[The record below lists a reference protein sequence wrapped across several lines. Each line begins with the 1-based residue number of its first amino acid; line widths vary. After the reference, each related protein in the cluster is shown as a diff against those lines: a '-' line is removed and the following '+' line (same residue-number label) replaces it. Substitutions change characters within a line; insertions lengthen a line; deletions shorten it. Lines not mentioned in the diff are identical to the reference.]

1 MLKLVPFL
9 LRQLQ
14 KGVGV
19 LAGSSETNPK
29 KSAGL
34 GILGGLLTL
43 FGVSPDSLHAVGGV
57 LVQIGTL
64 LKGF

>member
-19 LAGSSETNPK
+19 LASSSETNPK
-29 KSAGL
+29 KSVGL
-34 GILGGLLTL
+34 SILGGLLTL
-43 FGVSPDSLHAVGGV
+43 FGVAPSSLHAVGGV
-57 LVQIGTL
+57 LVQIGIL